1 MRLTKTLP
9 PENVLIEKL
18 NEVKTLLSSAYGKL
32 FYLTVDGTIGTQGYE
47 GNSDGV
53 LLHCTEL
60 MNNITYMFQELELR
74 KRNKTEKVCTCRIFE
89 SLENKEELLI
99 EINDT
104 CPIHIA
110 QNDTKIIMLHEA
122 WRRR

>member
-74 KRNKTEKVCTCRIFE
+74 KRNKTEKVCTVASLNLLRIKKNF
-89 SLENKEELLI
+89 LL
-99 EINDT
+99 
-104 CPIHIA
+104 
-110 QNDTKIIMLHEA
+110 K
-122 WRRR
+122 